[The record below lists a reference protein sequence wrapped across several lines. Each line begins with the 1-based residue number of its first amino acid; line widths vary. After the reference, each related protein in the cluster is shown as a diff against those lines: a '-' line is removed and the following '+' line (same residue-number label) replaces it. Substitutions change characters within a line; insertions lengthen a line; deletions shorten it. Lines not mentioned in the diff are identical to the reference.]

1 MKTRANMP
9 LEDHVIT
16 GRFPVAG
23 HFLKKAIGRL
33 ALQNIRPLNPRPA
46 KIILLYLKIGV
57 STMIF
62 KFSHPKLVILNISIY
77 IYLNMGYFGMFW
89 GYISR
94 TLE

>member
-1 MKTRANMP
+1 MP

-46 KIILLYLKIGV
+46 KIILLENWGFHYDVQIFPSKIGH
-57 STMIF
+57 S
-62 KFSHPKLVILNISIY
+62 
-77 IYLNMGYFGMFW
+77 
-89 GYISR
+89 
-94 TLE
+94 

>member
-46 KIILLYLKIGV
+46 KIILLENWRFHYDFQIFPSKIGH
-57 STMIF
+57 S
-62 KFSHPKLVILNISIY
+62 
-77 IYLNMGYFGMFW
+77 
-89 GYISR
+89 
-94 TLE
+94 